1 MDIVLVIFRGLFE
14 NKKPKIKE
22 KILRSMS
29 DEEKKISEDQAEDFI
44 SLWKKKLETE
54 NAPSLIGDIQKENE
68 QLRNKIAANIDLIT
82 KSEEI
87 LKKAIEEK
95 ETLKI
100 EKDEAVTEIAVKLN
114 ESKQENSELGAK
126 IKSMVKLLLEKDE
139 EIKSKEKLIS
149 NLQSQANTQIR
160 EDSTTEHAIIDQL
173 KSETSKKDI
182 IIQNLERKTTD
193 LSNEVERLN
202 HVYEEELKNKPV
214 DSVVQASAPEQKVI
228 KPMPPEPSTTPL
240 DALCQ
245 DLQSDLTKYKRIVE
259 NLKKEK
265 KELKNAL
272 EGKDVNLPDKQFE
285 PLEKENELLKK
296 QLAELQDSL
305 KSSKKEEPII
315 NSEEYGKN
323 INDLENKVREKERII
338 ADLKLSAISPTSEP
352 SAPMS
357 ELVENLQKNINKL
370 KTTLSEKEKEIAN
383 LKVELL

>member
-1 MDIVLVIFRGLFE
+1 M
-14 NKKPKIKE
+14 P
-22 KILRSMS
+22 
-29 DEEKKISEDQAEDFI
+29 DEEKIIDEEEKAEDFI

-54 NAPSLIGDIQKENE
+54 NTPSIIGDIQKENE

-100 EKDEAVTEIAVKLN
+100 KKDEAVTEIAAKLN
-114 ESKQENSELGAK
+114 ELKQENSELGNK
-126 IKSMVKLLLEKDE
+126 IKNMVKLLLEKDE
-139 EIKSKEKLIS
+139 EIKSKGILIS
-149 NLQSQANTQIR
+149 TLQSQVDTQIGQ
-160 EDSTTEHAIIDQL
+160 DSTTENAIIDQL

-182 IIQNLERKTTD
+182 TIQSLERKTTD

-202 HVYEEELKNKPV
+202 QVYEELKNKPV
-214 DSVVQASAPEQKVI
+214 DVVAQASAPEQKVI

-240 DALCQ
+240 DDLCQ

-265 KELKNAL
+265 NELKNAL
-272 EGKDVNLPDKQFE
+272 EGKDINLPDKQFE

-296 QLAELQDSL
+296 QLAELQNSL
-305 KSSKKEEPII
+305 KSSKKKKPTIS
-315 NSEEYGKN
+315 SEEYGQK
-323 INDLENKVREKERII
+323 INNLENKLKEKESII

-352 SAPMS
+352 SIPMA
-357 ELVENLQKNINKL
+357 ELVVNLQKNINKL
-370 KTTLSEKEKEIAN
+370 KTTISEKEKEITD
-383 LKVELL
+383 LKVNLL

>member
-1 MDIVLVIFRGLFE
+1 
-14 NKKPKIKE
+14 
-22 KILRSMS
+22 MS
-29 DEEKKISEDQAEDFI
+29 DEEKIINEEEKAEDFI

-54 NAPSLIGDIQKENE
+54 NTPSLIGDIQKENE
-68 QLRNKIAANIDLIT
+68 QLRNKIASNIDLIT

-87 LKKAIEEK
+87 LKKAIKEK
-95 ETLKI
+95 EKLKI
-100 EKDEAVTEIAVKLN
+100 EKDEAVTEISVKLN
-114 ESKQENSELGAK
+114 EVKQENSELGNK
-126 IKSMVKLLLEKDE
+126 IKSMVKLLLEKDG
-139 EIKSKEKLIS
+139 EIKSKDILIS
-149 NLQSQANTQIR
+149 NLQSQADTQIS
-160 EDSTTEHAIIDQL
+160 EGSTTENAIIDQL

-202 HVYEEELKNKPV
+202 QVYEELKNKPV
-214 DSVVQASAPEQKVI
+214 DSVAQASAPEQKVI
-228 KPMPPEPSTTPL
+228 KPLPPEPSTTPL

-272 EGKDVNLPDKQFE
+272 EGKDINLTDKQFE

-296 QLAELQDSL
+296 QLAELQNSL
-305 KSSKKEEPII
+305 KSSKKKEPII
-315 NSEEYGKN
+315 SSEEYGQK
-323 INDLENKVREKERII
+323 INNLENKLREKESII

-352 SAPMS
+352 NIPMA

-370 KTTLSEKEKEIAN
+370 KTTISEKEKEITD
-383 LKVELL
+383 LKVNLL